1 MRTSKTTLRAEV
13 PSRKIEGT
21 YARRVIPTKPIY
33 GIPPKHWP
41 VVTEKLAL
49 TKISMAFAIHAT
61 INGLVLVFV
70 SVAAYGEDTT
80 FSIVSEDGR
89 KTLKVVRVEESVLI
103 SPIHYATAQLTGDI
117 QQTG

>member
-1 MRTSKTTLRAEV
+1 MRTSKPTLRAEV

-21 YARRVIPTKPIY
+21 YAGRVIPTKPIY
-33 GIPPKHWP
+33 GTSPQHWP
-41 VVTEKLAL
+41 DVTEKLAL
-49 TKISMAFAIHAT
+49 RKISMAFAIHAT

-70 SVAAYGEDTT
+70 SFAAYGEDTT
-80 FSIVSEDGR
+80 FSIVSEDGG
-89 KTLKVVRVEESVLI
+89 KTLKVVRVEESVLF